1 MAQGDTQIT
10 VVGNIV
16 ADPELRYTP
25 NGAAVANFRVA
36 STPRRYD
43 QQAGQFVD
51 GEPLFLTC
59 NVWRQPAENVAN
71 SLNKGDRVI
80 VTGRLRQRSYE
91 DRNGERRTVFEIE
104 VEEVGPSLRFATAD
118 INKAYRGGG
127 QGGNAGGNGGG
138 FGGGNAGG
146 FGGQGGQGGQGNSG
160 NGGQGGFGGNAGN
173 QGGQGNGGNG
183 GQGGFGGNA
192 GNQGGQGNQGQNNQG
207 FGGHNAA
214 MDDDPWNSAPQSGFG
229 DGDDEPPF

>member
-127 QGGNAGGNGGG
+127 QGGNAGGGGG
-138 FGGGNAGG
+138 FGGNAGG
-146 FGGQGGQGGQGNSG
+146 FGGPGQGGQGGQGNG
-160 NGGQGGFGGNAGN
+160 GGQGGFGGNAGN
-173 QGGQGNGGNG
+173 QGGQGNP
-183 GQGGFGGNA
+183 
-192 GNQGGQGNQGQNNQG
+192 GQNNQG

-214 MDDDPWNSAPQSGFG
+214 MDDDPWKSAPQSGFG

>member
-104 VEEVGPSLRFATAD
+104 VEEVGPSLRFATVD

-146 FGGQGGQGGQGNSG
+146 FGGQGGQS
-160 NGGQGGFGGNAGN
+160 
-173 QGGQGNGGNG
+173 GQGNGG

-229 DGDDEPPF
+229 DGYDEPPF

>member
-104 VEEVGPSLRFATAD
+104 VEEVGPSLRFATAE
-118 INKAYRGGG
+118 INKAYRGGS
-127 QGGNAGGNGGG
+127 QGGNAGGGGG
-138 FGGGNAGG
+138 FGGNAGG
-146 FGGQGGQGGQGNSG
+146 FGGQGGPGS
-160 NGGQGGFGGNAGN
+160 
-173 QGGQGNGGNG
+173 QGNGG

>member
-104 VEEVGPSLRFATAD
+104 VEEVGPSLRFATAE

-127 QGGNAGGNGGG
+127 QGGNAGGGGG
-138 FGGGNAGG
+138 FGGNAGG
-146 FGGQGGQGGQGNSG
+146 FGGQGGQGS
-160 NGGQGGFGGNAGN
+160 
-173 QGGQGNGGNG
+173 QGNGGNG

-192 GNQGGQGNQGQNNQG
+192 GNQGGQGSQGQNNQG

>member
-127 QGGNAGGNGGG
+127 QGGNAGGGGG
-138 FGGGNAGG
+138 FGGNAGG
-146 FGGQGGQGGQGNSG
+146 FGGQGGP
-160 NGGQGGFGGNAGN
+160 GQGG
-173 QGGQGNGGNG
+173 QGGQGNGG

>member
-127 QGGNAGGNGGG
+127 QGGNAGGGNGGG
-138 FGGGNAGG
+138 FGGNAGG
-146 FGGQGGQGGQGNSG
+146 FGGQGG
-160 NGGQGGFGGNAGN
+160 

>member
-127 QGGNAGGNGGG
+127 QGGNAGGGQGG
-138 FGGGNAGG
+138 FGGNAGG
-146 FGGQGGQGGQGNSG
+146 FGGQGGP
-160 NGGQGGFGGNAGN
+160 GQGG

>member
-104 VEEVGPSLRFATAD
+104 VEEVGPSLRFATAE

-127 QGGNAGGNGGG
+127 QGGNAGGGGG
-138 FGGGNAGG
+138 FGGNAGG
-146 FGGQGGQGGQGNSG
+146 FGGQGGQGGQGNG
-160 NGGQGGFGGNAGN
+160 
-173 QGGQGNGGNG
+173 G

>member
-104 VEEVGPSLRFATAD
+104 VEEVGPSLRFATAE

-127 QGGNAGGNGGG
+127 QGGNAGGGGG
-138 FGGGNAGG
+138 FGGNAGG
-146 FGGQGGQGGQGNSG
+146 FGGQGGP
-160 NGGQGGFGGNAGN
+160 GQGG
-173 QGGQGNGGNG
+173 QGGQGNGG

>member
-118 INKAYRGGG
+118 INKSFRGGG
-127 QGGNAGGNGGG
+127 QGGNAGGGNGGG

-146 FGGQGGQGGQGNSG
+146 F
-160 NGGQGGFGGNAGN
+160 
-173 QGGQGNGGNG
+173 G

>member
-91 DRNGERRTVFEIE
+91 DRTGERRTVFEIE
-104 VEEVGPSLRFATAD
+104 VEEVGPSLRFATAE

-127 QGGNAGGNGGG
+127 QGGNAGGGQGG
-138 FGGGNAGG
+138 FSGNAGG
-146 FGGQGGQGGQGNSG
+146 FGGQGGP
-160 NGGQGGFGGNAGN
+160 GQGG

>member
-104 VEEVGPSLRFATAD
+104 VEEVGPSLRFATAE
-118 INKAYRGGG
+118 INKAYRGGS
-127 QGGNAGGNGGG
+127 QGGNAGGGGG
-138 FGGGNAGG
+138 FGGNAGG
-146 FGGQGGQGGQGNSG
+146 FGGQGGQGS
-160 NGGQGGFGGNAGN
+160 QGG

-192 GNQGGQGNQGQNNQG
+192 GNQGGQGNPGQNNQG

>member
-127 QGGNAGGNGGG
+127 QGGNAGGGGG

-146 FGGQGGQGGQGNSG
+146 FGGQGGPGRGG
-160 NGGQGGFGGNAGN
+160 

>member
-127 QGGNAGGNGGG
+127 QGGNAGGNGGS

-146 FGGQGGQGGQGNSG
+146 FGGQ
-160 NGGQGGFGGNAGN
+160 GN

>member
-127 QGGNAGGNGGG
+127 QGGNAGGGNGGG
-138 FGGGNAGG
+138 FGGNAGG
-146 FGGQGGQGGQGNSG
+146 FGGQGGP
-160 NGGQGGFGGNAGN
+160 GQGG

>member
-104 VEEVGPSLRFATAD
+104 VEEVGPSLRFATAE

-127 QGGNAGGNGGG
+127 QGGNAGGGGG

-146 FGGQGGQGGQGNSG
+146 FGGQGGPGR
-160 NGGQGGFGGNAGN
+160 
-173 QGGQGNGGNG
+173 GGQGNGG

>member
-104 VEEVGPSLRFATAD
+104 VEEVGPSLRFATVD

-127 QGGNAGGNGGG
+127 QGGNAGGGGG

-146 FGGQGGQGGQGNSG
+146 FGGQGGPG
-160 NGGQGGFGGNAGN
+160 
-173 QGGQGNGGNG
+173 QGGQGNGG

>member
-104 VEEVGPSLRFATAD
+104 VEEVGPSLRFATAE

-127 QGGNAGGNGGG
+127 QGGNAGGGGG
-138 FGGGNAGG
+138 FGGNAGG
-146 FGGQGGQGGQGNSG
+146 FGGQGGQG
-160 NGGQGGFGGNAGN
+160 QGG

>member
-71 SLNKGDRVI
+71 SLSKGDRVI
-80 VTGRLRQRSYE
+80 VTGRLRQRSYD

-118 INKAYRGGG
+118 INKSFRGGG
-127 QGGNAGGNGGG
+127 QGGQGQGNGGNGG

-146 FGGQGGQGGQGNSG
+146 
-160 NGGQGGFGGNAGN
+160 QGGFGGGNA
-173 QGGQGNGGNG
+173 GGQGKGNR
-183 GQGGFGGNA
+183 
-192 GNQGGQGNQGQNNQG
+192 GQNNQG
-207 FGGHNAA
+207 FGGRNAA

>member
-104 VEEVGPSLRFATAD
+104 VEEVGPSLRFATAE

-127 QGGNAGGNGGG
+127 QGGNAGGGQGG
-138 FGGGNAGG
+138 FSGNAGG
-146 FGGQGGQGGQGNSG
+146 FGGQGGQGGQGNG
-160 NGGQGGFGGNAGN
+160 
-173 QGGQGNGGNG
+173 G

>member
-127 QGGNAGGNGGG
+127 QGGNAGGGGG
-138 FGGGNAGG
+138 FGGNAGG
-146 FGGQGGQGGQGNSG
+146 FGGPGQGGQGGQGNG
-160 NGGQGGFGGNAGN
+160 
-173 QGGQGNGGNG
+173 G

>member
-127 QGGNAGGNGGG
+127 QGGNTGGNGGS

-173 QGGQGNGGNG
+173 QGGQGN
-183 GQGGFGGNA
+183 
-192 GNQGGQGNQGQNNQG
+192 QGQNNQG
-207 FGGHNAA
+207 FGGRNAA